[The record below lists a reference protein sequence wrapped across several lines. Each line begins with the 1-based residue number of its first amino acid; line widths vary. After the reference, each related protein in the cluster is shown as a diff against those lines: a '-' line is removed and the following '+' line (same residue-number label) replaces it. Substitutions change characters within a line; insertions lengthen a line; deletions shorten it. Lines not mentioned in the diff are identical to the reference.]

1 MLWQRHKP
9 GKTYLF
15 TAAAVSEPEA
25 SERGSSL
32 IGKKLHHRGIQSLFL
47 TKCKELWLSANGRFR
62 MRSRLAR
69 NCGYAGMGDFE
80 CAVDYHV
87 LSSYTD
93 FQLQFE

>member
-1 MLWQRHKP
+1 MQ
-9 GKTYLF
+9 
-15 TAAAVSEPEA
+15 
-25 SERGSSL
+25 
-32 IGKKLHHRGIQSLFL
+32 GIVVVRDRKIYDARW
-47 TKCKELWLSANGRFR
+47 TRKELWLSANGRLR

-69 NCGYAGMGDFE
+69 NCRYAGMGDLE

>member
-1 MLWQRHKP
+1 MRDLKIWDAQWTR
-9 GKTYLF
+9 
-15 TAAAVSEPEA
+15 
-25 SERGSSL
+25 
-32 IGKKLHHRGIQSLFL
+32 
-47 TKCKELWLSANGRFR
+47 KELWLSANGRFG

-69 NCGYAGMGDFE
+69 NCGYARMGDLE